1 MGSRQVKGRTLKL
14 QEEALASGIEQ
25 TLGLFEVVGQSRHT
39 IRSCDDMQNRKGV
52 SKKLQGIYMRGGV
65 DLSSKPSILLRLVHG
80 AAVFGS
86 RNVFLIAT
94 DFLSALLLIRFIPIT
109 DYGRLTLA
117 LSARS
122 IGTVFLDLRL
132 GQFITAEVARCRA
145 KDRPDQVKRFL
156 LRYGQ
161 MNVLVGGGFIALA
174 LGVYWLVRW
183 LFSPLIAWLALIVGV
198 DLFITAWRNTI
209 ITTFRGYTLFTH
221 QGGFE
226 SLESFSKLGL
236 IVLLVIFAD
245 RGVEGAILIY
255 PLSTLI
261 ALLLVLPKWLGIVAS
276 LRQVPASREPVF
288 RRGLCGPGKWAVIA
302 GQLKQVQAELPVWV
316 VRQVLGVSG
325 VAVYAVAQK
334 GYTYTV
340 ILLKTLEE
348 TLLPLF
354 SENVDVEWEA
364 THWLVHSATKYA
376 LVGAIALAVV
386 GLFLAPFMYDVIF
399 EYPTAVSTYRVLLAC
414 LPVYA
419 LGALHQRPML
429 VALQGQK
436 YEVISSLFS
445 MIWLA
450 LVMSLGLIWLGVVG
464 AAVGLFV
471 NACTVWVLRYAFIR
485 RLKPEFHVVWGDLL
499 RIEEHDR
506 KLFAWIW
513 KRVFHR

>member
-1 MGSRQVKGRTLKL
+1 MS
-14 QEEALASGIEQ
+14 S
-25 TLGLFEVVGQSRHT
+25 
-39 IRSCDDMQNRKGV
+39 
-52 SKKLQGIYMRGGV
+52 GV
-65 DLSSKPSILLRLVHG
+65 DLSGKSSLLRRLLHG

-86 RNVFLIAT
+86 RNVFLIAM
-94 DFLSALLLIRFIPIT
+94 DFLSALLLIRFIPIA

-122 IGTVFLDLRL
+122 IGIVFLDLRL
-132 GQFITAEVARCRA
+132 GQFITAEIARCRA
-145 KDRPDQVKRFL
+145 RDRPDQVKRFL
-156 LRYGQ
+156 LRYAQ
-161 MNVLVGGGFIALA
+161 MNVLVGGGGIALA
-174 LGVYWLVRW
+174 LGVYWPVRR

-209 ITTFRGYTLFTH
+209 ITTFQGYTLFTY
-221 QGGFE
+221 QGVFE
-226 SLESFSKLGL
+226 SLESFFKLGL
-236 IVLLVIFAD
+236 VVLLVIFVG

-261 ALLLVLPKWLGIVAS
+261 ALLIVLPKWLEIVAS

-288 RRGLCGPGKWAVIA
+288 RRGLCGPGKWAVFA

-316 VRQVLGVSG
+316 VRQSLGVSG

-334 GYTYTV
+334 GYSYTA

-348 TLLPLF
+348 ALLPLF
-354 SENVDVEWEA
+354 SESVEAEWEA
-364 THWLVHSATKYA
+364 THRLVHSATKYA
-376 LVGAIALAVV
+376 LVSAIALAVV
-386 GLFLAPFMYDVIF
+386 GLALAPFVYDAIF

-436 YEVISSLFS
+436 YMVISSLFS
-445 MIWLA
+445 IIWLA
-450 LVMSLGLIWLGVVG
+450 LVMSLSLSWLGVVG
-464 AAVGLFV
+464 AAVGLFA
-471 NACTVWVLRYAFIR
+471 NACTIWVLRYAFIQ
-485 RLKPEFHVVWGDLL
+485 RLKPEFHIVWGDLL

-506 KLFAWIW
+506 KLFAWIR